1 MKKMLAAVL
10 AALALSGAAGAV
22 EVSAP
27 SAVLMEKETGTVL
40 YAKDEHAKLEPAS
53 VTKVMTLL
61 LACEA
66 IDQGR
71 MTLDD
76 PVTASTHAAS
86 MGGSQI
92 WLEEGEVLTVG
103 EMLKCVAVVS
113 ANDCAVALG
122 EHLAGSEESFVAMM
136 NARAKELGMEN
147 THFVNACGLT
157 AEGHLTSAYDIGL
170 MSAKLMGEHL
180 AGSEEAFVAMMNRR
194 AQELGMKNTQFV
206 NACGLTEEGHFTS
219 AYDIGLMSGQLLREH
234 PWISEY
240 VTIWQDSIRQGQSV
254 LNNTNKLLKSYQG
267 ITGLKTGY
275 TSTAGYCISAT
286 AQREGLP
293 LIAVIMGAGS
303 SADRNA
309 DAAALLNWGFA
320 NFAAVTLGADRPL
333 LPLPVE
339 MGRQDTVMPELGE
352 GEVQVL
358 PREGLNRLEKTLE
371 LPESLQA
378 PVEKGQQIG
387 QLVVT
392 LDGKEVCRVPV
403 LAAEGVER
411 LGLWDV
417 FRNFFE
423 CFFKV

>member
-1 MKKMLAAVL
+1 MRKYLAGLLVL
-10 AALALSGAAGAV
+10 CLLTVPCFALEGTVTVG
-22 EVSAP
+22 AP
-27 SAVLMEKETGTVL
+27 SALLMTPDGQVLFEKDAHTPR
-40 YAKDEHAKLEPAS
+40 EPAS
-53 VTKVMTLL
+53 VTKVMTMLL
-61 LACEA
+61 VCEA
-66 IDQGR
+66 IDSGR
-71 MTLDD
+71 IRLED
-76 PVTASTHAAS
+76 PVTASAYAAS

-147 THFVNACGLT
+147 TRFVNACGLT

-170 MSAKLMGEHL
+170 MSAKLMGEH
-180 AGSEEAFVAMMNRR
+180 
-194 AQELGMKNTQFV
+194 
-206 NACGLTEEGHFTS
+206 
-219 AYDIGLMSGQLLREH
+219 
-234 PWISEY
+234 PWIADY
-240 VTIWQDSIRQGQSV
+240 ATIWQDTIRNGASV
-254 LNNTNKLLKSYQG
+254 LNNTNKLLKSYPG

-339 MGRQDTVMPELGE
+339 MGRQDTVMPELGA

>member
-1 MKKMLAAVL
+1 MKKWLAAVL
-10 AALALSGAAGAV
+10 ILAMMAVPCAAEETPAAVTLA
-22 EVSAP
+22 AP
-27 SAVLMEKETGTVL
+27 SAVLMTLDGQVLFEKDAHT
-40 YAKDEHAKLEPAS
+40 AREPAS

-92 WLEEGEVLTVG
+92 WLEEGEVLTVK
-103 EMLKCVAVVS
+103 EMLKCIAVVS
-113 ANDCAVALG
+113 ANDCAVA
-122 EHLAGSEESFVAMM
+122 
-136 NARAKELGMEN
+136 
-147 THFVNACGLT
+147 
-157 AEGHLTSAYDIGL
+157 
-170 MSAKLMGEHL
+170 MGEHL

-275 TSTAGYCISAT
+275 TSTAGYCVSAT
-286 AQREGLP
+286 AQREGLH
-293 LIAVIMGAGS
+293 LIAVIMGGKT
-303 SADRNA
+303 SAERNG

-320 NFAAVTLGADRPL
+320 NYAAVTLTADRPL
-333 LPLPVE
+333 LPVPVT
-339 MGRQDTVMPELGE
+339 MGKSDCVPLALAQQTPM
-352 GEVQVL
+352 VL
-358 PREGLNRLEKTLE
+358 EKALLTGLEKTLE
-371 LPESLQA
+371 LPESLSA
-378 PVEKGQQIG
+378 PVEQGQEVG
-387 QLVVT
+387 ALVVRSGGKT
-392 LDGKEVCRVPV
+392 LCRIPV
-403 LAAEGVER
+403 LAAEEVAR

-417 FRNFFE
+417 FAMIFG
-423 CFFKV
+423 CLCGK

>member
-1 MKKMLAAVL
+1 MRKWLAGLLVLCMLAMPCFAVEGTVTVNAPAAVL
-10 AALALSGAAGAV
+10 MTLDGQ
-22 EVSAP
+22 
-27 SAVLMEKETGTVL
+27 VLFEKDAHT
-40 YAKDEHAKLEPAS
+40 AREPAS

-61 LACEA
+61 LVCEA
-66 IDQGR
+66 IDSGR
-71 MTLDD
+71 IKLED
-76 PVTASTHAAS
+76 PVTASPHAAS

-136 NARAKELGMEN
+136 NQRAKELGMEN
-147 THFVNACGLT
+147 TTFVNACGLT
-157 AEGHLTSAYDIGL
+157 AAGHVTSAYDIGL
-170 MSAKLMGEHL
+170 MSAKLMGEH
-180 AGSEEAFVAMMNRR
+180 
-194 AQELGMKNTQFV
+194 
-206 NACGLTEEGHFTS
+206 
-219 AYDIGLMSGQLLREH
+219 
-234 PWISEY
+234 PWIADY
-240 VTIWQDSIRQGQSV
+240 ATIWQDSIRNGASV

-286 AQREGLP
+286 AEREGLP
-293 LIAVIMGAGS
+293 LIAVIMGGES
-303 SADRNA
+303 SQSRNG

-320 NFAAVTLGADRPL
+320 NYAAVTLGADRPL

-339 MGRQDTVMPELGE
+339 MGTRDTVSLELGSAAA
-352 GEVQVL
+352 QVL

-371 LPESLQA
+371 LPEILRA

-392 LDGKEVCRVPV
+392 LDGRKVCQVPV

-417 FRNFFE
+417 VRRIFE
-423 CFFKV
+423 CFFAV

>member
-1 MKKMLAAVL
+1 MKKWLAAVL
-10 AALALSGAAGAV
+10 ILAMMAVPCAAEETPAAVTLA
-22 EVSAP
+22 AP
-27 SAVLMEKETGTVL
+27 SAVLMTLDGQVLFEKDAHT
-40 YAKDEHAKLEPAS
+40 AREPAS

-66 IDQGR
+66 IDHGR

-86 MGGSQI
+86 MVGSQI
-92 WLEEGEVLTVG
+92 WLEEGEVLTVK
-103 EMLKCVAVVS
+103 EMLKCIAVVS
-113 ANDCAVALG
+113 ANDCAVA
-122 EHLAGSEESFVAMM
+122 
-136 NARAKELGMEN
+136 
-147 THFVNACGLT
+147 
-157 AEGHLTSAYDIGL
+157 
-170 MSAKLMGEHL
+170 MGEHL

-275 TSTAGYCISAT
+275 TSTAGYCVSAT
-286 AQREGLP
+286 AQREGLH
-293 LIAVIMGAGS
+293 LIAVIMGGKT
-303 SADRNA
+303 SAERNG

-320 NFAAVTLGADRPL
+320 NYAAVTLTADRPL
-333 LPLPVE
+333 LPVPVT
-339 MGRQDTVMPELGE
+339 MGKSDCVPL
-352 GEVQVL
+352 VL
-358 PREGLNRLEKTLE
+358 AQQTPMVLEKALLTGLEKTLE
-371 LPESLQA
+371 LPESLSA
-378 PVEKGQQIG
+378 PVEQGQEVG
-387 QLVVT
+387 ALVVRSGGKT
-392 LDGKEVCRVPV
+392 LCRIPV
-403 LAAEGVER
+403 LAAEEVTR

-417 FRNFFE
+417 FAMIFG
-423 CFFKV
+423 CLCGK

>member
-1 MKKMLAAVL
+1 MRKYLAGLLVL
-10 AALALSGAAGAV
+10 CLLTVPCFALEGTVTVG
-22 EVSAP
+22 AP
-27 SAVLMEKETGTVL
+27 SALLMTPDGQVLFEKDAHTPR
-40 YAKDEHAKLEPAS
+40 EPAS
-53 VTKVMTLL
+53 VTKVMTMLL
-61 LACEA
+61 VCEA
-66 IDQGR
+66 IDSGR
-71 MTLDD
+71 IRLED
-76 PVTASTHAAS
+76 PVTASAHAAS

-147 THFVNACGLT
+147 TRFVNACGLT

-170 MSAKLMGEHL
+170 MSAKLMGEH
-180 AGSEEAFVAMMNRR
+180 
-194 AQELGMKNTQFV
+194 
-206 NACGLTEEGHFTS
+206 
-219 AYDIGLMSGQLLREH
+219 
-234 PWISEY
+234 PWIADY
-240 VTIWQDSIRQGQSV
+240 ATIWQDTIRNGASV
-254 LNNTNKLLKSYQG
+254 LNNTNKLLKSYPG

-339 MGRQDTVMPELGE
+339 MGRQDTVMPELGA

>member
-1 MKKMLAAVL
+1 MRKWLAVL
-10 AALALSGAAGAV
+10 LVLCMMTVPCFALEGAV
-22 EVSAP
+22 TVKAP
-27 SAVLMEKETGTVL
+27 SAVLMTPSGQVLFEKDAHT
-40 YAKDEHAKLEPAS
+40 AREPAS

-61 LACEA
+61 LVCEA
-66 IDQGR
+66 IDSGR
-71 MTLDD
+71 IGLED
-76 PVTASTHAAS
+76 PVTASAHAAS

-136 NARAKELGMEN
+136 NARAKELGMEHTN
-147 THFVNACGLT
+147 FVNACGLT

-170 MSAKLMGEHL
+170 MSAKLMGEH
-180 AGSEEAFVAMMNRR
+180 
-194 AQELGMKNTQFV
+194 
-206 NACGLTEEGHFTS
+206 
-219 AYDIGLMSGQLLREH
+219 
-234 PWISEY
+234 PWISDY
-240 VTIWQDSIRQGQSV
+240 ATIWQDSIRGGASV

-286 AQREGLP
+286 AEREGLP

-320 NFAAVTLGADRPL
+320 NYAAVTLGADRPL
-333 LPLPVE
+333 LPLPVT
-339 MGRQDTVMPELGE
+339 MGVQDQVALELGASA
-352 GEVQVL
+352 VQVL
-358 PREGLNRLEKTLE
+358 PREGLGRLEKTLE
-371 LPESLQA
+371 LPDGLQA

-392 LDGKEVCRVPV
+392 LDGKEVCQVPV
-403 LAAEGVER
+403 LASEGVER
-411 LGLWDV
+411 LDLWAV
-417 FRNFFE
+417 MGRIFACLFAM
-423 CFFKV
+423 

>member
-1 MKKMLAAVL
+1 MRKYLAGLLVL
-10 AALALSGAAGAV
+10 CLLTVPCFAMEGTVTVG
-22 EVSAP
+22 AP
-27 SAVLMEKETGTVL
+27 SALLMTLDGQVLFEKDAHT
-40 YAKDEHAKLEPAS
+40 AREPAS
-53 VTKVMTLL
+53 VTKVMTMLL
-61 LACEA
+61 VCEA
-66 IDQGR
+66 IDSGR
-71 MTLDD
+71 IRLED
-76 PVTASTHAAS
+76 PVTASAYAAS

-147 THFVNACGLT
+147 TTFVNACGLT

-170 MSAKLMGEHL
+170 MSAKLMGEH
-180 AGSEEAFVAMMNRR
+180 
-194 AQELGMKNTQFV
+194 
-206 NACGLTEEGHFTS
+206 
-219 AYDIGLMSGQLLREH
+219 
-234 PWISEY
+234 PWIADY
-240 VTIWQDSIRQGQSV
+240 ATIWQDTIRNGASV

-339 MGRQDTVMPELGE
+339 MGRQEFAALELGK

-387 QLVVT
+387 QLVVS
-392 LDGKEVCRVPV
+392 LEGKEVCRVPV

-417 FRNFFE
+417 FRDFFE
-423 CFFKV
+423 CFFNA